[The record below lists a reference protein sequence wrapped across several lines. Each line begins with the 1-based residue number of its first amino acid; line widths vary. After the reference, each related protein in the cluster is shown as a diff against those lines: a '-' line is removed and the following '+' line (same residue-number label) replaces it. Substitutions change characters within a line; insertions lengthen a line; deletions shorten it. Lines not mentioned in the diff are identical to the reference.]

1 MANTKISETQKLT
14 ETAIMIALAT
24 LLSYVTIFTAPMGGS
39 ITAFSQVPIVI
50 IGYRYGF
57 KWGAGTGVIHGILQ
71 MLLQGLGNFAY
82 VKGIGAYIILIFAD
96 YVVAFACLGI
106 GGALFRKAVKNQTLA
121 LALGGA
127 FASLFRFICHFISG
141 VTIWGEYADGW
152 KSVWAYSF
160 GYNGFY
166 MLFEGIITVVGV
178 VVLSLVLDFNSPTLI
193 RKRKKANA

>member
-1 MANTKISETQKLT
+1 MSNSQINTTRKLT
-14 ETAIMIALAT
+14 ETAIMLALAV
-24 LLSYVTIFTAPMGGS
+24 LLSYVTVFQAPMGGS

-57 KWGAGTGVIHGILQ
+57 KWGAGTGVIYGVLE

-82 VKGIGAYIILIFAD
+82 VKGFAAYLILILAD

-106 GGALFRKAVKNQTLA
+106 GGALFRKVIKNQTLA

-127 FASLFRFICHFISG
+127 FASLLRFICHFISG

-160 GYNGFY
+160 GYNGYY
-166 MLFEGIITVVGV
+166 MLFEGILTVIGV
-178 VVLSLVLDFNSPTLI
+178 VVLSLVLDFNSPNLI
-193 RKRKKANA
+193 RKRKVKA

>member
-1 MANTKISETQKLT
+1 MSYSQINATRKLT
-14 ETAIMIALAT
+14 ETAIMLALAV
-24 LLSYVTIFTAPMGGS
+24 LLSYVTVFQAPMGGS

-57 KWGAGTGVIHGILQ
+57 KWGAGTGVIYGVLE

-82 VKGIGAYIILIFAD
+82 VKGFAAYLILILAD

-106 GGALFRKAVKNQTLA
+106 GGALFRKVIKNQTLA

-127 FASLFRFICHFISG
+127 VASLLRFICHFISG

-160 GYNGFY
+160 GYNGYY
-166 MLFEGIITVVGV
+166 MLFEGILTVIGV
-178 VVLSLVLDFNSPTLI
+178 VVLSLVLDFNSPNLI
-193 RKRKKANA
+193 RKRKVKA

>member
-1 MANTKISETQKLT
+1 MSNSQINTTKKLT
-14 ETAIMIALAT
+14 ETAIMLALAV
-24 LLSYVTIFTAPMGGS
+24 LLSYVTVFQAPKGGS

-57 KWGAGTGVIHGILQ
+57 KWGAGTGVIYGVLE

-82 VKGIGAYIILIFAD
+82 VKGFAAYLILILAD

-106 GGALFRKAVKNQTLA
+106 GGALFRKVIKNQTLA

-127 FASLFRFICHFISG
+127 VASLLRFVCHFISG

-160 GYNGFY
+160 GYNGYY
-166 MLFEGIITVVGV
+166 MLFEGILTVIGV
-178 VVLSLVLDFNSPTLI
+178 VVLSLVLDFNSPNLI
-193 RKRKKANA
+193 RKKKVKA

>member
-1 MANTKISETQKLT
+1 MSNSQINTTRKLT
-14 ETAIMIALAT
+14 ETAIMLALAV
-24 LLSYVTIFTAPMGGS
+24 LLSYVTVFQAPMGGS

-57 KWGAGTGVIHGILQ
+57 KWGAGTGVIYGVLE

-82 VKGIGAYIILIFAD
+82 VKGFAAYLILILAD

-106 GGALFRKAVKNQTLA
+106 GGALFRKVIKNQTLA

-127 FASLFRFICHFISG
+127 VASLLRFVCHFISG

-160 GYNGFY
+160 GYNGYY
-166 MLFEGIITVVGV
+166 MLFEGILTVIGV
-178 VVLSLVLDFNSPTLI
+178 VVLSLVLDFNSPNLI
-193 RKRKKANA
+193 RKKKVKA

>member
-1 MANTKISETQKLT
+1 MSNSQINTTKKLT
-14 ETAIMIALAT
+14 ETAIMLALAV
-24 LLSYVTIFTAPMGGS
+24 LLSYVTVFQAPMGGS

-57 KWGAGTGVIHGILQ
+57 KWGAGTGVIYGVLE

-82 VKGIGAYIILIFAD
+82 VKGFAAYLILILAD
-96 YVVAFACLGI
+96 YVVAFMVLGI
-106 GGALFRKAVKNQTLA
+106 GGALFRKVIKNQTLA

-127 FASLFRFICHFISG
+127 VASLLRFICHFISG

-160 GYNGFY
+160 GYNGYY
-166 MLFEGIITVVGV
+166 MLFEGILTVIGV
-178 VVLSLVLDFNSPTLI
+178 VVLSLVLDFNSPNLI
-193 RKRKKANA
+193 RKRKVKA

>member
-1 MANTKISETQKLT
+1 MSNSQINTTRKLT
-14 ETAIMIALAT
+14 ETAIMLALAV
-24 LLSYVTIFTAPMGGS
+24 LFSYVTVFQAPMGGS
-39 ITAFSQVPIVI
+39 ITAFSQVPIVL

-57 KWGAGTGVIHGILQ
+57 KWGAGTGVIYGVLE

-82 VKGIGAYIILIFAD
+82 VKGFAAYLILILAD
-96 YVVAFACLGI
+96 YVVAFMVLGI
-106 GGALFRKAVKNQTLA
+106 GGAIFRKVIKNQTLA

-127 FASLFRFICHFISG
+127 VASLLRFICHFISG

-166 MLFEGIITVVGV
+166 MLFEGILTVIGV
-178 VVLSLVLDFNSPTLI
+178 VVLSLVLDFNSTNLI
-193 RKRKKANA
+193 RKKKVKA

>member
-1 MANTKISETQKLT
+1 MSNSQINATRKLT
-14 ETAIMIALAT
+14 ETAIMLALAV
-24 LLSYVTIFTAPMGGS
+24 LLSYVTVFQAPMGGS

-57 KWGAGTGVIHGILQ
+57 KWGAGTGVIYGVLE

-82 VKGIGAYIILIFAD
+82 VKGFAAYLILILAD
-96 YVVAFACLGI
+96 YVVAFMVLGI
-106 GGALFRKAVKNQTLA
+106 GGALFRKVIKNQTLA

-127 FASLFRFICHFISG
+127 VASLLRFICHFISG

-160 GYNGFY
+160 GYNGYY
-166 MLFEGIITVVGV
+166 MLFEGILTVIGV
-178 VVLSLVLDFNSPTLI
+178 VVLSLVLDFNSPNLI
-193 RKRKKANA
+193 RKKKVKA

>member
-1 MANTKISETQKLT
+1 MSNSQINATRKLT
-14 ETAIMIALAT
+14 ETAIMLALAV
-24 LLSYVTIFTAPMGGS
+24 LLSYVTVFQAPMGGS

-57 KWGAGTGVIHGILQ
+57 KWGAGTGVIYGVLE

-82 VKGIGAYIILIFAD
+82 VKGFAAYLILILAD

-106 GGALFRKAVKNQTLA
+106 GGALFRKVIKNQTLA

-127 FASLFRFICHFISG
+127 VASLLRFVCHFISG

-160 GYNGFY
+160 GYNGYY
-166 MLFEGIITVVGV
+166 MLFEGILTVIGV
-178 VVLSLVLDFNSPTLI
+178 VVLSLVLDFNSTNLI
-193 RKRKKANA
+193 RKKKVKA

>member
-1 MANTKISETQKLT
+1 MSNSQINTTRKLT
-14 ETAIMIALAT
+14 ETAIMLALAV
-24 LLSYVTIFTAPMGGS
+24 LLSYVTVFQAPMGGS

-57 KWGAGTGVIHGILQ
+57 KWGAGTGVIYGVLE

-82 VKGIGAYIILIFAD
+82 VKGFAAYLILILAD

-106 GGALFRKAVKNQTLA
+106 GGALFRKVIKNQTLA

-127 FASLFRFICHFISG
+127 VASLLRFVCHFISG

-160 GYNGFY
+160 GYNGYY
-166 MLFEGIITVVGV
+166 MLFEGILTVIGV
-178 VVLSLVLDFNSPTLI
+178 VVLSLVLDFNRTNLI
-193 RKRKKANA
+193 RKKKVKA